1 MSVRNG
7 SAPAV
12 LVEDLTKRYA
22 DFDALAGLSFEVP
35 YGEIFGFVGPNG
47 AGKTTTFRILATL
60 LEPSSGRALIDGID
74 VTDDPYAARDHIGYM
89 PDFFGVYDRLTAWE
103 YLAFYARCYDIHGS
117 RVDRVVSDL
126 LELVRLEDRR
136 NSSVDTLSRGMKQ
149 RLCLARAL
157 VHDPKVLL
165 LDEPA
170 SGLDPLARVEL
181 RELLRELREMGK
193 TTLISSHILPE
204 LTEVCTSFGIIDH
217 GRILASGALDTLQS
231 AVGARRVRVRVVG
244 DLDEATRV
252 AEDLPEVHGV
262 RVTEDIVEITYGAR
276 EAGDVDAAESLLRS
290 LMDGGVRVRA
300 FTPVEED
307 LETAF
312 LRVMGTP
319 GRLASPFA
327 EESGAP
333 ERSAGQEGAI
343 LPTKEP
349 S

>member
-1 MSVRNG
+1 MTERNG

-60 LEPSSGRALIDGID
+60 LDPTSGRALIDGVD
-74 VTDDPYAARDHIGYM
+74 VTGDPYAARNHMGYM

-117 RVDRVVSDL
+117 RVDRVVTNL
-126 LELVRLEDRR
+126 LELVRLQDRR
-136 NSSVDTLSRGMKQ
+136 DSSVDNLSRGMKQ

-157 VHDPKVLL
+157 VHNPKVLL

-181 RELLRELREMGK
+181 RELLKELQEMGK
-193 TTLISSHILPE
+193 TILISSHILPE
-204 LTEVCTSFGIIDH
+204 LTELCTSFGIIH
-217 GRILASGALDTLQS
+217 GGRILASGPLETLQS
-231 AVGARRVRVRVVG
+231 AAGAHRVRVRVVG
-244 DLDEATRV
+244 DPDEGTRV
-252 AEDLPEVHGV
+252 AENLPEVHGV
-262 RVTEDIVEITYGAR
+262 RVTDDTLEITYGGG
-276 EAGDVDAAESLLRS
+276 EEPGEVDPAESLLQS
-290 LMDGGVRVRA
+290 LLARGVRVRA

-312 LRVMGTP
+312 LRVMGD
-319 GRLASPFA
+319 GS
-327 EESGAP
+327 
-333 ERSAGQEGAI
+333 
-343 LPTKEP
+343 
-349 S
+349 

>member
-1 MSVRNG
+1 MSGRNG
-7 SAPAV
+7 STPAV

-60 LEPSSGRALIDGID
+60 LAPTSGRALIDGIE
-74 VTDDPYAARDHIGYM
+74 VTLDPYAARDRIGYM

-117 RVDRVVSDL
+117 RVDRVATDL
-126 LELVRLEDRR
+126 LELVGLEDRR

-157 VHDPKVLL
+157 VHDPGVLL

-181 RELLRELREMGK
+181 RELLKELREMGK
-193 TTLISSHILPE
+193 TILISSHILPE
-204 LTEVCTSFGIIDH
+204 LTELCTSFGIIH
-217 GRILASGALDTLQS
+217 RGRILASGPLDTLQS
-231 AVGARRVRVRVVG
+231 AVGARLVRVRVAG

-252 AEDLPEVHGV
+252 AGGLTEVHGV
-262 RVTEDIVEITYGAR
+262 RVTEDIMEITYGGG
-276 EAGDVDAAESLLRS
+276 EAGDADPAESLLRS

-307 LETAF
+307 LEGAF

-319 GRLASPFA
+319 
-327 EESGAP
+327 
-333 ERSAGQEGAI
+333 
-343 LPTKEP
+343 
-349 S
+349 